1 MLGYMSG
8 SGGKSGER
16 RKAVAAKKQAGEKI
30 VLVLRQD
37 MHQLSLIK

>member
-16 RKAVAAKKQAGEKI
+16 RKAVPAKKQAGEKFF
-30 VLVLRQD
+30 LVLRQD
-37 MHQLSLIK
+37 GYQLSLIK